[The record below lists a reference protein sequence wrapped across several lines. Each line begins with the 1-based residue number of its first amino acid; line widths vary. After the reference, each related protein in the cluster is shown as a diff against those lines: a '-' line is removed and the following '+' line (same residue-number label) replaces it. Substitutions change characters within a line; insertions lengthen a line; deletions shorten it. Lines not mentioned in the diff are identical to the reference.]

1 MSSSERSKKSNKKAN
16 STDKKKKNDEKV
28 NLNINKSSSNNH
40 NKNNEFK
47 NENSLEYNNLKI
59 DCNNIN
65 KKSIAKR
72 NNHNKIKELID
83 GKIISLKKEDD
94 KKEISFDVNNIND
107 INYEKMFKKIIELNR
122 ALKNLQVEKIRLKK
136 EKNIFLNG
144 FNENTQ
150 NRNGLGKE
158 LNLLQNYN
166 YSNDDNYSDNRQYLC
181 NTYNKEG
188 LLKQY
193 EEDLNY
199 FNDLMMEFNEELE
212 LIK

>member
-1 MSSSERSKKSNKKAN
+1 MSSSERSKKSNKKVN
-16 STDKKKKNDEKV
+16 SIDKKMKNDEKV
-28 NLNINKSSSNNH
+28 NLSNNKSSNNNN
-40 NKNNEFK
+40 NKNNNFK
-47 NENSLEYNNLKI
+47 NENSLGYNNKKDDYI
-59 DCNNIN
+59 NIN
-65 KKSIAKR
+65 KKSIEKS
-72 NNHNKIKELID
+72 NNINKIKELID
-83 GKIISLKKEDD
+83 ERIISLKNKED
-94 KKEISFDVNNIND
+94 KKDISFDINNIND

-122 ALKNLQVEKIRLKK
+122 TLKNLQVEKIRLKK

-144 FNENTQ
+144 VNENTQ
-150 NRNGLGKE
+150 NRNGNGKE

-199 FNDLMMEFNEELE
+199 FNDLIMEFNEELE

>member
-1 MSSSERSKKSNKKAN
+1 MSSSERSKTSNKKAN

-59 DCNNIN
+59 DYNNIN
-65 KKSIAKR
+65 KKSIEKR

-94 KKEISFDVNNIND
+94 KKEMSFDFNNIND

>member
-136 EKNIFLNG
+136 EKNIFLKG

>member
-188 LLKQY
+188 LLQQY
-193 EEDLNY
+193 EEGQCRCRNHRLGGG
-199 FNDLMMEFNEELE
+199 EL
-212 LIK
+212 